1 MWFSLARERDRT
13 WAATYQHTD
22 PRHPCY
28 NGARAMLAPEPV
40 IVECSGLGGGDLQL
54 AQPWHVCFKT
64 NKHNQRIYG
73 PSMALVEESIRL
85 SDKSMLHLTGL
96 GLTKSLQEFLVLQYY
111 ATDSASSWYSL
122 LKDWFPHV
130 AWIPP
135 GQLRHKVMCLYQS
148 LDITPSHR
156 RMPHP
161 CWTGPVNL
169 ILSLLVGEG
178 RRRIVFLLKPQALY
192 IEPLPRLAGIY
203 VRGFSAGSFVGLSLL
218 HLLWQWNTVHA
229 GGVLGAIAC
238 PSSLLDCIPVERMDN
253 IVLLHYYSDRLCV
266 WRPVDGHPLTR
277 RTVYVEGDWRLVNHL
292 GAQEHNYS
300 HWLDNVPGA
309 GQHQLWRLLLAS
321 PAMANPHKRDASA
334 LRLLSWLSFSLD
346 KRTSA
351 LLAKLMKQLTITE
364 VTNPA
369 VVQIASESEIG
380 ATWTNLMQVRTGL
393 IDQVSISNLSLPSE
407 AVIELYRTFL
417 ARLSLPR
424 LVHFLDLV
432 LPQMHPHQQ
441 VKDRNDIRQLT
452 SHYIS
457 LHGQDG
463 SGCGPPVLMNFL
475 FHSHAGLVHIM
486 VEWFKHPFL
495 VFSDYPKVVGVQL
508 EALRSATTLEIYRQH
523 VAFGIRAGQSTLFA
537 FESQGTR
544 YIMVGILI
552 GSNVPPSGNQE
563 NRQWK
568 HVAPHQTELAILP
581 RAMAVT
587 FCLNALTAHP
597 NYLYVQDWHQLFSPT
612 EGGRVQ
618 MTMHHIELLGETRS
632 ADDRGVFC
640 TMPPERLTIGCG
652 LYNHE
657 RPESSHPNQKGLL
670 RNAAIRLLCTILAPG
685 QSDQDNEELAQY
697 KQVCKGIRQQ
707 NDGHFLSMVSSLV
720 LAILTGRTDLCVSGV
735 FGAGKTR
742 AAAALI
748 AGLMIVEPDLNLM
761 VMTKENTAAKAFADH
776 LLSLQLPDSV
786 YARVGR
792 IVGFMETKKG
802 ASHQT
807 ALDIAQAKRNEVLG
821 EKKLLIGCGGGFQ
834 QESQQ
839 RYSPVKAWLATVHLA
854 LLDEAQQY
862 GNIDELMTL
871 ARTAGNCLVLWCGD
885 HRQTPGGL
893 RNTTEAKMFRRKLL
907 ARPLG
912 LRCDTEYVQPHLL
925 GLVVAKF
932 MNGAV
937 GSTAE
942 KWASYLRGTAAVES
956 LGAEVSRYMEKV
968 PEDQKAPYAAAHW
981 QCTTLPGDK
990 RSCLL
995 RWLLR

>member
-1 MWFSLARERDRT
+1 M
-13 WAATYQHTD
+13 
-22 PRHPCY
+22 
-28 NGARAMLAPEPV
+28 
-40 IVECSGLGGGDLQL
+40 
-54 AQPWHVCFKT
+54 
-64 NKHNQRIYG
+64 
-73 PSMALVEESIRL
+73 
-85 SDKSMLHLTGL
+85 
-96 GLTKSLQEFLVLQYY
+96 
-111 ATDSASSWYSL
+111 
-122 LKDWFPHV
+122 
-130 AWIPP
+130 
-135 GQLRHKVMCLYQS
+135 
-148 LDITPSHR
+148 
-156 RMPHP
+156 
-161 CWTGPVNL
+161 
-169 ILSLLVGEG
+169 
-178 RRRIVFLLKPQALY
+178 
-192 IEPLPRLAGIY
+192 
-203 VRGFSAGSFVGLSLL
+203 
-218 HLLWQWNTVHA
+218 
-229 GGVLGAIAC
+229 
-238 PSSLLDCIPVERMDN
+238 ERMDN

-364 VTNPA
+364 ATNPA
-369 VVQIASESEIG
+369 VLQIASESEIG
-380 ATWTNLMQVRTGL
+380 GTWTNLMQVRTGL

-452 SHYIS
+452 SHYLS

-463 SGCGPPVLMNFL
+463 SGCCPPVLMNFL
-475 FHSHAGLVHIM
+475 FHSHAGLVHIL
-486 VEWFKHPFL
+486 VEWFKRPLL

-552 GSNVPPSGNQE
+552 GSNVPPSGSQE

-581 RAMAVT
+581 RAMAAT

-597 NYLYVQDWHQLFSPT
+597 DYLYVQDWHRIFSPT

-632 ADDRGVFC
+632 ADDLGVCC

-720 LAILTGRTDLCVSGV
+720 LAIITGRTDLCVSGV

-761 VMTKENTAAKAFADH
+761 VMTKERT
-776 LLSLQLPDSV
+776 L
-786 YARVGR
+786 
-792 IVGFMETKKG
+792 
-802 ASHQT
+802 
-807 ALDIAQAKRNEVLG
+807 
-821 EKKLLIGCGGGFQ
+821 
-834 QESQQ
+834 QQ
-839 RYSPVKAWLATVHLA
+839 RPSLTISSRFNYQVQFML
-854 LLDEAQQY
+854 
-862 GNIDELMTL
+862 ELEEL
-871 ARTAGNCLVLWCGD
+871 
-885 HRQTPGGL
+885 
-893 RNTTEAKMFRRKLL
+893 
-907 ARPLG
+907 
-912 LRCDTEYVQPHLL
+912 
-925 GLVVAKF
+925 
-932 MNGAV
+932 
-937 GSTAE
+937 
-942 KWASYLRGTAAVES
+942 WASWKPRREHHTRLPSILRRQSEMK
-956 LGAEVSRYMEKV
+956 Y
-968 PEDQKAPYAAAHW
+968 
-981 QCTTLPGDK
+981 
-990 RSCLL
+990 
-995 RWLLR
+995 

>member
-1 MWFSLARERDRT
+1 M
-13 WAATYQHTD
+13 
-22 PRHPCY
+22 
-28 NGARAMLAPEPV
+28 
-40 IVECSGLGGGDLQL
+40 
-54 AQPWHVCFKT
+54 
-64 NKHNQRIYG
+64 
-73 PSMALVEESIRL
+73 
-85 SDKSMLHLTGL
+85 
-96 GLTKSLQEFLVLQYY
+96 
-111 ATDSASSWYSL
+111 
-122 LKDWFPHV
+122 
-130 AWIPP
+130 
-135 GQLRHKVMCLYQS
+135 
-148 LDITPSHR
+148 
-156 RMPHP
+156 
-161 CWTGPVNL
+161 
-169 ILSLLVGEG
+169 
-178 RRRIVFLLKPQALY
+178 
-192 IEPLPRLAGIY
+192 
-203 VRGFSAGSFVGLSLL
+203 
-218 HLLWQWNTVHA
+218 
-229 GGVLGAIAC
+229 
-238 PSSLLDCIPVERMDN
+238 ERMDN

-364 VTNPA
+364 ATNPA
-369 VVQIASESEIG
+369 VLQIASESEIG
-380 ATWTNLMQVRTGL
+380 GTWTNLMQVRTGL

-452 SHYIS
+452 SHYLS

-463 SGCGPPVLMNFL
+463 SGCCPPVLMNFL
-475 FHSHAGLVHIM
+475 FHSHAGLVHIL
-486 VEWFKHPFL
+486 VEWFKHPLL
-495 VFSDYPKVVGVQL
+495 VFSGYPKVVGVQL

-552 GSNVPPSGNQE
+552 GSNVPPSGSQE

-581 RAMAVT
+581 RAMAAT

-597 NYLYVQDWHQLFSPT
+597 DYLYVQDWHRIFSPT

-632 ADDRGVFC
+632 ADDLGVCC

-720 LAILTGRTDLCVSGV
+720 LAIITGRTDLCVSGV

-761 VMTKENTAAKAFADH
+761 VMTKERT
-776 LLSLQLPDSV
+776 L
-786 YARVGR
+786 
-792 IVGFMETKKG
+792 
-802 ASHQT
+802 
-807 ALDIAQAKRNEVLG
+807 
-821 EKKLLIGCGGGFQ
+821 
-834 QESQQ
+834 QQ
-839 RYSPVKAWLATVHLA
+839 RPSLTISSRFNYQVQFML
-854 LLDEAQQY
+854 
-862 GNIDELMTL
+862 ELEEL
-871 ARTAGNCLVLWCGD
+871 
-885 HRQTPGGL
+885 
-893 RNTTEAKMFRRKLL
+893 
-907 ARPLG
+907 
-912 LRCDTEYVQPHLL
+912 
-925 GLVVAKF
+925 
-932 MNGAV
+932 
-937 GSTAE
+937 
-942 KWASYLRGTAAVES
+942 WASWKPRREHHTRLPSILRRQSEMK
-956 LGAEVSRYMEKV
+956 Y
-968 PEDQKAPYAAAHW
+968 
-981 QCTTLPGDK
+981 
-990 RSCLL
+990 
-995 RWLLR
+995 

>member
-1 MWFSLARERDRT
+1 M
-13 WAATYQHTD
+13 
-22 PRHPCY
+22 
-28 NGARAMLAPEPV
+28 
-40 IVECSGLGGGDLQL
+40 
-54 AQPWHVCFKT
+54 
-64 NKHNQRIYG
+64 
-73 PSMALVEESIRL
+73 
-85 SDKSMLHLTGL
+85 
-96 GLTKSLQEFLVLQYY
+96 
-111 ATDSASSWYSL
+111 
-122 LKDWFPHV
+122 
-130 AWIPP
+130 
-135 GQLRHKVMCLYQS
+135 
-148 LDITPSHR
+148 
-156 RMPHP
+156 
-161 CWTGPVNL
+161 
-169 ILSLLVGEG
+169 
-178 RRRIVFLLKPQALY
+178 
-192 IEPLPRLAGIY
+192 
-203 VRGFSAGSFVGLSLL
+203 
-218 HLLWQWNTVHA
+218 HA

-369 VVQIASESEIG
+369 VLQIASESEIG

-452 SHYIS
+452 SHYLS

-597 NYLYVQDWHQLFSPT
+597 NYLYVQDWHQIFSPT

-632 ADDRGVFC
+632 ADDLGVFC

-792 IVGFMETKKG
+792 IVGFMETKKEHHTRLP
-802 ASHQT
+802 SI
-807 ALDIAQAKRNEVLG
+807 LR
-821 EKKLLIGCGGGFQ
+821 
-834 QESQQ
+834 
-839 RYSPVKAWLATVHLA
+839 
-854 LLDEAQQY
+854 
-862 GNIDELMTL
+862 
-871 ARTAGNCLVLWCGD
+871 
-885 HRQTPGGL
+885 RQSET
-893 RNTTEAKMFRRKLL
+893 K
-907 ARPLG
+907 
-912 LRCDTEYVQPHLL
+912 Y
-925 GLVVAKF
+925 
-932 MNGAV
+932 
-937 GSTAE
+937 
-942 KWASYLRGTAAVES
+942 
-956 LGAEVSRYMEKV
+956 
-968 PEDQKAPYAAAHW
+968 
-981 QCTTLPGDK
+981 
-990 RSCLL
+990 
-995 RWLLR
+995 